1 MKGPYHK
8 GQKVQVCALSTLK
21 KRKHRL
27 TMTSGMLEEA
37 GQIGEVARTTVEQ
50 PLVRFYDGHIWFMP
64 DTALTKVR
72 K

>member
-1 MKGPYHK
+1 MKGPYHE

-21 KRKHRL
+21 KRKHAL
-27 TMTSGMLEEA
+27 SMLPGMLAKA
-37 GQIGEVARTTVEQ
+37 GEIGEVAGDDTEAPGV
-50 PLVRFYDGHIWFMP
+50 LFADGRAYFMP